1 MAGHGSRENGDI
13 ERLKVGG
20 KPNLI
25 DGEEGQGGGPCVG
38 KALVDVG
45 KDGGERL
52 AERGE
57 GRGIVGKVKVA
68 EEEDGDLCAGEALV
82 ELAEGGSAGV
92 KRIGVLIVEGE
103 MKFVTTD
110 FETTEL
116 EGTALFIDE
125 MECAVEEFA
134 GMDEEH
140 AMVEQLH
147 ALVGEMRFGQLLL
160 LAEIDVSLDEGDDVG
175 VEAGHPCEGLGE
187 GSEGVVIGRPEKDAE
202 GLCGG
207 G

>member
-1 MAGHGSRENGDI
+1 MW
-13 ERLKVGG
+13 G

-25 DGEEGQGGGPCVG
+25 DGEERQGVGPCVG

-45 KDGGERL
+45 KDGGEGA

-68 EEEDGDLCAGEALV
+68 EEEDGDLRGGEALV
-82 ELAEGGSAGV
+82 ELAEGGCAGIQ
-92 KRIGVLIVEGE
+92 RIRVLVVEGD
-103 MKFVTTD
+103 MKLVTTD
-110 FETTEL
+110 SEAAKL

-134 GMDEEH
+134 GMDEKH

-147 ALVGEMRFGQLLL
+147 ALVGEMRFGQRLLP
-160 LAEIDVSLDEGDDVG
+160 AEIDVAFDECDDVG
-175 VEAGHPCEGLGE
+175 VETGHPCEGLGE
-187 GSEGVVIGRPEKDAE
+187 
-202 GLCGG
+202 
-207 G
+207 